1 MSELPVFFATTDG
14 QTRRIAEALTA
25 HARFLGVNSYAIDVT
40 SAQAAGFSWARVG
53 AVVVAASVH
62 AGRHQPEAEAF
73 VRRHLAELNARPS
86 VFLSVSLAISS
97 RLPGEADAARGIAS
111 AFPEHL
117 GWKAG
122 RVACVA
128 GRLACNLHA
137 VDDLLGAPAV
147 RAGTGVG
154 PHDQLQ
160 PAHRERVL
168 EHLALH
174 RNALLGEG
182 EALFVEIADAQVAGL
197 VLEIVLRHEPDVRLE
212 PGAVLLHQ
220 LELGGGRL
228 AAVGHRRA
236 SRQRRGADRR
246 RAVRMDPRAQP
257 ERLRFRAG
265 RLNLCIGHRLRPA
278 FAAALR
284 REQLHEVGAVG
295 FHLADERPD
304 LVGRAGVLVD
314 RTNRR
319 EQARTGHDAAGDRGA
334 EIDIGRRPDAL
345 HRREAGRQRDP
356 RVLDRIQHRLLRC
369 FALAGRAPDSRVKRR
384 GRP

>member
-128 GRLACNLHA
+128 GRLAYTQYGFLKRWMMRRIAEREGGPTDTARDH
-137 VDDLLGAPAV
+137 DLTNWAAV
-147 RAGTGVG
+147 R
-154 PHDQLQ
+154 
-160 PAHRERVL
+160 E
-168 EHLALH
+168 
-174 RNALLGEG
+174 
-182 EALFVEIADAQVAGL
+182 
-197 VLEIVLRHEPDVRLE
+197 
-212 PGAVLLHQ
+212 
-220 LELGGGRL
+220 
-228 AAVGHRRA
+228 
-236 SRQRRGADRR
+236 
-246 RAVRMDPRAQP
+246 
-257 ERLRFRAG
+257 
-265 RLNLCIGHRLRPA
+265 
-278 FAAALR
+278 
-284 REQLHEVGAVG
+284 
-295 FHLADERPD
+295 
-304 LVGRAGVLVD
+304 
-314 RTNRR
+314 
-319 EQARTGHDAAGDRGA
+319 
-334 EIDIGRRPDAL
+334 
-345 HRREAGRQRDP
+345 
-356 RVLDRIQHRLLRC
+356 
-369 FALAGRAPDSRVKRR
+369 FALNVAADTWRGLQNRAAS
-384 GRP
+384 